1 MFPNTIVFDAPIPAR
16 KCAAQREETTP
27 VFGGSPEMRNTAD
40 TRCFA
45 RIPCKDVILP
55 ITNEKRQRM

>member
-1 MFPNTIVFDAPIPAR
+1 
-16 KCAAQREETTP
+16 
-27 VFGGSPEMRNTAD
+27 MRNTAD